1 MQEPFGTPTGFS
13 KMRAVCARQ
22 RHCGIVSAA
31 TLLHVLSARAASLP
45 YLRFTTML
53 TSSRS
58 CAFLRVTRRILW
70 LALPLLFALA
80 ACNRQPTPTPVP
92 LVTPLENPNTGP
104 RTGASASGEI
114 VPVQKAALSFPG
126 AGRIQQVL
134 VEEGDTVNMGEP
146 LVIQEDALAQ
156 AAVTHAQAGL
166 FQAQAQLSALVTGPR
181 AQEIAIAQA
190 AVDVA
195 AAQLAQ
201 LTEAAR
207 PEEVMAARFELAA
220 ARAAQ
225 QQLTNGPTEAD
236 RINALAALSNAKA
249 ALQQARAAYNLVSW
263 RNDIG
268 ALPESRQL
276 QEATN
281 NLEAAQAR
289 YDALYDQ
296 PASDVDAAARA
307 RVQQAEAALA
317 RLLNPGSQNQVAAA
331 QAQLRSAQAQ
341 LDLLTAAARDEVIA
355 QAAATVTQ
363 AEADLARAESDL
375 ANLTLRA
382 PFTGTVTVLELNAG
396 EMAQPGASVLTL
408 ADLTRLQVET
418 TDFSERDISGV
429 APGQAAT
436 IFVEALNTELNGRVL
451 RIAPQASI
459 IGGDVVYTV
468 VVSLTEQ
475 PDGLRWGMSVEVSV
489 QAE

>member
-1 MQEPFGTPTGFS
+1 M
-13 KMRAVCARQ
+13 
-22 RHCGIVSAA
+22 
-31 TLLHVLSARAASLP
+31 LL
-45 YLRFTTML
+45 
-53 TSSRS
+53 
-58 CAFLRVTRRILW
+58 LW
-70 LALPLLFALA
+70 GLA
-80 ACNRQPTPTPVP
+80 ACNRQPTPTPMP
-92 LVTPLENPNTGP
+92 IVTPLENPNTGP
-104 RTGASASGEI
+104 RAGASASGEI
-114 VPVQKAALSFPG
+114 VPVQKAALSFPS

-134 VEEGDTVNMGEP
+134 VEEGDTVQMGEP
-146 LVIQEDALAQ
+146 LVMQEDALAQ
-156 AAVTHAQAGL
+156 AAVTRAQAGL
-166 FQAQAQLSALVTGPR
+166 FQAQAQLSALVAGPR

-296 PASDVDAAARA
+296 PTSDVAAAQA
-307 RVQQAEAALA
+307 RVQQAEAALD

-331 QAQLRSAQAQ
+331 QAQLRAAQAQ

-355 QAAATVTQ
+355 EAAATVTQ

-382 PFTGTVTVLELNAG
+382 PFTGTVTVLALNAG

-468 VVSLTEQ
+468 VVSLAEQ
-475 PDGLRWGMSVEVSV
+475 PDGLRWGMSVDVSV